1 VFLDQVAMNDAE
13 RWMEIAETMTLEA
26 AFGVETNAAPI
37 EQTEVTETV
46 EQAETVEAAEQEMI
60 EAVPEPRARALSIT
74 QLRQKLGIEEVA
86 APPARTRAPE
96 PMAGGPPRIVSRRRD
111 MAMQEPE
118 LMAG

>member
-26 AFGVETNAAPI
+26 AFAVETNAAPI
-37 EQTEVTETV
+37 EQTDVTETA
-46 EQAETVEAAEQEMI
+46 EQAETIEAAEPEMI
-60 EAVPEPRARALSIT
+60 EAPEPRARVLSIT

-86 APPARTRAPE
+86 APPARTRVQE
-96 PMAGGPPRIVSRRRD
+96 PMTGGPPRIVSRRREA
-111 MAMQEPE
+111 AMQEPE

>member
-13 RWMEIAETMTLEA
+13 RWMEIAETMTLDVALE
-26 AFGVETNAAPI
+26 VETSAASI
-37 EQTEVTETV
+37 EQTEIEETEVTET
-46 EQAETVEAAEQEMI
+46 AEQETTELEMI
-60 EAVPEPRARALSIT
+60 EAAPRARVLSIT

-86 APPARTRAPE
+86 APPARTRVQE
-96 PMAGGPPRIVSRRRD
+96 PMTCAPPRIVSRRRD

>member
-26 AFGVETNAAPI
+26 AFAVETNAAPI
-37 EQTEVTETV
+37 ELMEVDQTDVTETV
-46 EQAETVEAAEQEMI
+46 DQEVI
-60 EAVPEPRARALSIT
+60 EAPEPRARVLSIT

-86 APPARTRAPE
+86 APPARTRIQE
-96 PMAGGPPRIVSRRRD
+96 PMTGGPPRIVSRRRD
-111 MAMQEPE
+111 VALQEPE